1 MIIDPYKLS
10 FFPLKIIIEW
20 NCSGEPELNF
30 PIFGQFRHLCRY
42 QMSCKP
48 SLANIARTLR
58 RLPVFTTIHCYST
71 KSKVKVLIN
80 KKILEPFKHSHSSF
94 GTSGLKSYHLATG
107 RVLLWWYIFLWQFE
121 SIVLVRVKRQH
132 VACSLPFPASFYTDF
147 CALITNFQNDRLAKS
162 KTGNTPELP
171 NKRGRTSRIC
181 GKGET
186 TLPWQQQSFQLTM
199 LVSC

>member
-10 FFPLKIIIEW
+10 FFPRKIIIEW

-80 KKILEPFKHSHSSF
+80 KISWNLSNILILLLELLDLSHIIWLPAVYYYGDIFSCDN
-94 GTSGLKSYHLATG
+94 LK
-107 RVLLWWYIFLWQFE
+107 VLFWWE
-121 SIVLVRVKRQH
+121 SRGNMLL
-132 VACSLPFPASFYTDF
+132 VACRFL
-147 CALITNFQNDRLAKS
+147 RLFIQIS
-162 KTGNTPELP
+162 VL
-171 NKRGRTSRIC
+171 
-181 GKGET
+181 
-186 TLPWQQQSFQLTM
+186 
-199 LVSC
+199 